1 MGEGGPVSGPVAKL
15 VLLETTHNGGIT
27 QMTWVFTPTHRPEME
42 AIHAERL
49 RSGYT
54 VRTDAQD
61 LTGVVMAISIRRQLL
76 LLILSITV
84 PVTLVGIF
92 GLLRVWKISGT
103 QLNDSVQQQA
113 ELAALAFERWVDSQR
128 RPLETIAAIAADGK
142 TQSLNSVE
150 YGIKTRPYWID
161 VSIVSAAGAIVRSFP
176 ADGKH
181 APPALVDYLLAET
194 QKRKSWLLVTDRTRD
209 ESRPLV
215 AIATPIQT
223 GGAVILRL
231 DGAAI
236 DALFS
241 QIQPPGSAVIAVFD
255 AQGQLLFRKQTG
267 DIPLTVDVGSSPLFN
282 ALGAQRVMVAELQS
296 PYDNIRRVYGLC
308 RAGPTDFVIAVGVPS
323 ATLYEPMRRQF
334 TRYALFS
341 FLAFICAIIAAIF
354 MQRKIVAPI
363 QRLSAAA
370 DALGKGDFSVSAPAS
385 ATTEMGELGTTFN
398 KMAQEIKE
406 REARLTE
413 LDRLKSEFVSSVS
426 HELRTPLTTISTL
439 THVLRHAHISEAERG
454 EYLET
459 IAAECDRQI
468 DLVTNLL
475 DLARIESGA
484 YKVELGPVD
493 VGQVIQNCLRMIK
506 HSAETRAHE
515 IRAELQQNPITVL
528 ADNRTLR
535 RAVCTIAENA
545 VKYTPDGGT
554 IVLGV
559 RTVGDEACIYIK
571 DNGRGITSTDLPHIF
586 DRFYQGHAT
595 KGDMEPGVGL
605 GLYLVR
611 GLIEQL
617 GGRISVESEVG
628 SGSTFMIW
636 LSRWVDEDDQ
646 RVGKENPYVQ
656 TVVDS

>member
-1 MGEGGPVSGPVAKL
+1 
-15 VLLETTHNGGIT
+15 
-27 QMTWVFTPTHRPEME
+27 
-42 AIHAERL
+42 
-49 RSGYT
+49 
-54 VRTDAQD
+54 
-61 LTGVVMAISIRRQLL
+61 MAISIRRQLL

-84 PVTLVGIF
+84 PFTLVGVL
-92 GLLRVWKISGT
+92 GLLRVWNISRT
-103 QLNDSVQQQA
+103 QLNDSVRQQA

-142 TQSLNSVE
+142 MQSLNSVE

-161 VSIVSAAGAIVRSFP
+161 VSIVSTAGAIVKSFP
-176 ADGKH
+176 SHQKH
-181 APPALVDYLLAET
+181 APPALVDYLLTET
-194 QKRKSWLLVTDRTRD
+194 HKRDSWVLVTDRTHD
-209 ESRPLV
+209 ESRPVV

-255 AQGQLLFRKQTG
+255 AQGQLLFRKQAP
-267 DIPLTVDVGSSPLFN
+267 DNLLTIEVGSSPLFN
-282 ALGAQRVMVAELQS
+282 ALGAQKVTVAELQS
-296 PYDNIRRVYGLC
+296 PYDNLRRVYGLC

-323 ATLYEPMRRQF
+323 ATLYEPMRVQF

-341 FLAFICAIIAAIF
+341 FLAFVCAIIAAIV
-354 MQRKIVAPI
+354 MQRKIVRPI
-363 QRLSAAA
+363 QRLTATAT
-370 DALGKGDFSVSAPAS
+370 ALGKGDFSFSAPSS
-385 ATTEMGELGTTFN
+385 ATTEIRELGTTFN

-406 REARLTE
+406 REERLTE

-439 THVLRHAHISEAERG
+439 THVLQHSHTSEAERL

-475 DLARIESGA
+475 DLSRIESGA

-493 VGQVIQNCLRMIK
+493 VGQVVQNCLRMSK
-506 HSAETRAHE
+506 HPAETRNQE
-515 IRAELQQNPITVL
+515 ITAELPHDPITVL

-535 RAVCTIAENA
+535 RAVCTIVENA
-545 VKYTPDGGT
+545 IKYTGDGGT
-554 IVLGV
+554 IILGV
-559 RTVGDEACIYIK
+559 RTVGNEGCISIR
-571 DNGRGITSTDLPHIF
+571 DNGRGISATDLPHIF

-595 KGDMEPGVGL
+595 NGDVEPGVGL
-605 GLYLVR
+605 GLYVVR
-611 GLIEQL
+611 GLVEQL

-628 SGSTFMIW
+628 SGSTFTIW
-636 LSRWVDEDDQ
+636 LPKWSNDDEH
-646 RVGKENPYVQ
+646 RVGEEKKYAQ
-656 TVVDS
+656 TVIDS

>member
-1 MGEGGPVSGPVAKL
+1 MLISCEVVIL
-15 VLLETTHNGGIT
+15 RVQTTS
-27 QMTWVFTPTHRPEME
+27 
-42 AIHAERL
+42 A
-49 RSGYT
+49 
-54 VRTDAQD
+54 
-61 LTGVVMAISIRRQLL
+61 GVVMAISIRRQLL

-84 PVTLVGIF
+84 PFTLVGVF
-92 GLLRVWKISGT
+92 GLLRVWSISRT

-142 TQSLNSVE
+142 VQSLNSVQ

-161 VSIVSAAGAIVRSFP
+161 VSIVTATGAIVRSFP
-176 ADGKH
+176 ADEKH
-181 APPALVDYLLAET
+181 APPALVDYLLTET

-209 ESRPLV
+209 ESRPVV

-267 DIPLTVDVGSSPLFN
+267 DTPLTIDVGSSPLFN
-282 ALGAQRVMVAELQS
+282 ALGAQRVAVAELQS

-323 ATLYEPMRRQF
+323 ASLYEPMRRQF

-341 FLAFICAIIAAIF
+341 FLAFVFAMIAAIW
-354 MQRKIVAPI
+354 MRRKIVHPI

-370 DALGKGDFSVSAPAS
+370 TALGKGDFSVSAPTS
-385 ATTEMGELGTTFN
+385 AATEIRELGTTFN

-406 REARLTE
+406 REERLAE

-439 THVLRHAHISEAERG
+439 THVLRHAHPSEAERG

-475 DLARIESGA
+475 DLSRIESGA

-493 VGQVIQNCLRMIK
+493 VGQVIQNCLRTIK
-506 HSAETRAHE
+506 HTAETRDQE
-515 IRAELQQNPITVL
+515 VRTELPETQLTVL
-528 ADNRTLR
+528 AENRTLK

-545 VKYTPDGGT
+545 IKYTPDGGT
-554 IVLGV
+554 IVLGAT
-559 RTVGDEACIYIK
+559 TVGDEDCIYIK
-571 DNGRGITSTDLPHIF
+571 DNGRGISPTDLPYIF

-595 KGDMEPGVGL
+595 NGDVEPGVGL
-605 GLYLVR
+605 GLYVVR
-611 GLIEQL
+611 GLVEQL
-617 GGRISVESEVG
+617 GGRISVESEVD
-628 SGSTFMIW
+628 SGSTFRIW
-636 LSRWVDEDDQ
+636 LPKWSDDDGQ
-646 RVGKENPYVQ
+646 RVGEENKYAQ
-656 TVVDS
+656 TVVDN

>member
-1 MGEGGPVSGPVAKL
+1 
-15 VLLETTHNGGIT
+15 
-27 QMTWVFTPTHRPEME
+27 MT
-42 AIHAERL
+42 
-49 RSGYT
+49 
-54 VRTDAQD
+54 
-61 LTGVVMAISIRRQLL
+61 ISIRRQLL

-84 PVTLVGIF
+84 PFTLVGVF
-92 GLLRVWKISGT
+92 GLLRVWSISRS

-128 RPLETIAAIAADGK
+128 RPLETIAAIAADRK
-142 TQSLNSVE
+142 MQSLNSVE
-150 YGIKTRPYWID
+150 YGIKTRPYWMD

-176 ADGKH
+176 ADAKH
-181 APPALVDYLLAET
+181 APPALVDYLLTET

-209 ESRPLV
+209 ESRPVV

-223 GGAVILRL
+223 GGAVILQL

-236 DALFS
+236 DALFN

-255 AQGQLLFRKQTG
+255 AQGQLLFRKQT
-267 DIPLTVDVGSSPLFN
+267 DDTPLTIDVGSSPLFN
-282 ALGAQRVMVAELQS
+282 ALGAQRVTVAELHS

-323 ATLYEPMRRQF
+323 ATLYEPMRGQF

-341 FLAFICAIIAAIF
+341 FLAFVCAMIAAIW
-354 MQRKIVAPI
+354 MRRKIVHPI
-363 QRLSAAA
+363 QRLSAVAT
-370 DALGKGDFSVSAPAS
+370 ALGKGDFSVSAPTS
-385 ATTEMGELGTTFN
+385 AATEIRELGTTFN

-406 REARLTE
+406 REERLAE

-439 THVLRHAHISEAERG
+439 THVLRHAHPSEVERG
-454 EYLET
+454 EYLDT

-475 DLARIESGA
+475 DLSRIESGA

-493 VGQVIQNCLRMIK
+493 VSQVVQNCLRMIK
-506 HSAETRAHE
+506 HTAETRNQE
-515 IRAELQQNPITVL
+515 ITVELPQDPITVL
-528 ADNRTLR
+528 ADNKTLR

-545 VKYTPDGGT
+545 IKYTPNGGT
-554 IVLGV
+554 IILGV
-559 RTVGDEACIYIK
+559 RTSADEGCIYIK
-571 DNGRGITSTDLPHIF
+571 DNGRGISSTDLPHIF

-595 KGDMEPGVGL
+595 NGDVEPGVGL
-605 GLYLVR
+605 GLYVVR

-617 GGRISVESEVG
+617 GGGISVESEVG
-628 SGSTFMIW
+628 SGSTFTIC
-636 LSRWVDEDDQ
+636 LPVSSDDDEQ
-646 RVGKENPYVQ
+646 RVGKENKHAQ
-656 TVVDS
+656 TIIDN